1 VNPLAL
7 AKSLEGVRLVGSP
20 PVELELTPEQ
30 PAAVAAAVAALLAE
44 REPVADSW
52 WQAGIDEAL
61 ET

>member
-1 VNPLAL
+1 MPLDQ
-7 AKSLEGVRLVGSP
+7 AKSPKRVRLVGSP

-30 PAAVAAAVAALLAE
+30 PAAVADAVAALLAE
-44 REPVADSW
+44 PEPVADSW